1 MDEPN
6 EIEAKHFSC
15 LIDCHSYKSFQLNV
29 INERLKKRLKRM
41 KKENVRVAKELT
53 DIKAKLAVDNM
64 MKQYV
69 TTRR

>member
-1 MDEPN
+1 M
-6 EIEAKHFSC
+6 KLKLKLFSC
-15 LIDCHSYKSFQLNV
+15 LIDYHSYKSFQLYV
-29 INERLKKRLKRM
+29 INERLKKRLKKM
-41 KKENVRVAKELT
+41 KRENVRVAKELT